1 MVLPSTVPTP
11 ASADLAAIAKSRS
24 SKLPRAFGRTSNV
37 WQCVDTVHS
46 RLSPPPPPQ
55 VAARRST
62 RGPSHVVPGVRS
74 AAAEP
79 CQRQERLGAAV
90 GSKRGSILGNLS
102 GNGPPPSQSMA
113 SVKRV
118 STINA
123 GEIMRRIQSLGTS
136 ASAPSLPGAAA
147 SAVPSP
153 GPPVNTGAIPPST
166 AAAAPPATT
175 PAEGIGTAPPVAVSE
190 AERLRNDYNS
200 QYSRLYY
207 GCSIALELFNG
218 HLMMVNCADGRVG
231 VQALEKMQ
239 LKGASATTAGRHRAV
254 FTLIDLADVRSA
266 NTICYGDAV
275 WLQLSVGTSEFSWE
289 QGGVLGAKVREAPQL
304 MALALADDDSV
315 RNDVPAPAV
324 VGYPVPI
331 RAYLPKTRDDADA
344 QVDELQ
350 SRVRNKAS
358 KMLGKWVI
366 RSAVQNRRKSSDNF
380 VYNNDEIYL
389 EQDWFYLGADSDA
402 GVAVLLQQPPASVLR
417 DVKGGEYV
425 IERRAAWRI
434 RLLDSSNASTGL
446 SLAQQQMERLLL
458 RAKNQLKQSRK
469 MRAGQVRSY
478 GAELQS
484 GVKFVPQH

>member
-1 MVLPSTVPTP
+1 MAT
-11 ASADLAAIAKSRS
+11 AA
-24 SKLPRAFGRTSNV
+24 
-37 WQCVDTVHS
+37 
-46 RLSPPPPPQ
+46 
-55 VAARRST
+55 
-62 RGPSHVVPGVRS
+62 
-74 AAAEP
+74 
-79 CQRQERLGAAV
+79 
-90 GSKRGSILGNLS
+90 
-102 GNGPPPSQSMA
+102 
-113 SVKRV
+113 
-118 STINA
+118 
-123 GEIMRRIQSLGTS
+123 
-136 ASAPSLPGAAA
+136 
-147 SAVPSP
+147 
-153 GPPVNTGAIPPST
+153 ST
-166 AAAAPPATT
+166 AAATPSVSNGAVPTTATSNGNSNGSSAATT
-175 PAEGIGTAPPVAVSE
+175 AAPGPAVSE
-190 AERLRNDYNS
+190 AERLRNDFNS

-239 LKGASATTAGRHRAV
+239 LKGASATTTGRHRAV

-266 NTICYGDAV
+266 NAIS
-275 WLQLSVGTSEFSWE
+275 SVLGTGEFSWE

-304 MALALADDDSV
+304 KALALADDDSI

-402 GVAVLLQQPPASVLR
+402 GVAVLRQLPPASALR
-417 DVKGGEYV
+417 DIKSGEYV

-434 RLLDSSNASTGL
+434 RLLDSSNGSTGL

-478 GAELQS
+478 GADLQS
-484 GVKFVPQH
+484 GVTFVPQLRTQLAAATRQCDARYLQDQERRLAQLPTHLTVKADAMNDVLSDDPALMMPTDFDLPVATRRQSVVLPPSVAQSTSPPAAAACCDE